1 LPRHSGESWNPGF
14 TRGIDILDSGFH
26 RRDTPTAIFQPQE
39 YEADLVCLG
48 RNLKMT
54 PSIEKF
60 FFRDLHAGVSMGT
73 ASDRYAGWLGQI
85 YSPVRFA
92 GKISKRSK
100 TVGGQTV
107 TEELLPVESVQ
118 EYFQHFSILE
128 LDFTFYSL
136 LLDDHS
142 NPTPTLRVL
151 ETYRKHLKDSDR
163 IVLKVPQTIFA
174 QKLWK
179 GGKFAENPGYLN
191 AEIFIQKFYTP
202 ALKLL
207 GPSLQGFIF
216 EQEYQAKKE
225 RPSSDLFVSALDRF
239 FETIPKDDRYHVEV
253 RTEALLTN
261 AYFQVLEKHGIGQVL
276 SHWTWLPPLRKQLSK
291 ASVRFYNAG
300 KQMIVRLMTP
310 IGMRYEEAYLKAFPF
325 DKMVEGMM
333 SPRMPEETAEVM
345 LEAVKQGVLA
355 NVIINN
361 RAGGNA
367 PLIAQKVAGRFVE
380 FVTQP

>member
-1 LPRHSGESWNPGF
+1 MNPSTENF
-14 TRGIDILDSGFH
+14 L
-26 RRDTPTAIFQPQE
+26 
-39 YEADLVCLG
+39 
-48 RNLKMT
+48 
-54 PSIEKF
+54 
-60 FFRDLHAGVSMGT
+60 FRDLHSKVSLGT
-73 ASDRYAGWLGQI
+73 ASDRYAGWMGQI
-85 YSPVRFA
+85 YSPGRFK

-100 TVGGQTV
+100 PVGGQTV

-136 LLDDHS
+136 LLDEHS
-142 NPTPTLRVL
+142 NPTPTHRVL
-151 ETYRKHLKDSDR
+151 ETYRRNLKDADH

-174 QKLWK
+174 QKLWR

-191 AEIFIQKFYTP
+191 TEMFTEKFYAP
-202 ALKLL
+202 ATEVL
-207 GPSLQGFIF
+207 GPTLQGFIF

-225 RPSSDLFVSALDRF
+225 RSSTDLFVSALDRF
-239 FETIPKDDRYHVEV
+239 FETIPRDERYHVEV

-261 AYFQVLEKHGIGQVL
+261 AYFQILEKHGIGQVL

-291 ASVRFYNAG
+291 ASDRFFNVG
-300 KQMIVRLMTP
+300 KQAVIRLMTP

-333 SPRMPEETAEVM
+333 SPRMPEETAQVM
-345 LEAVKQGVLA
+345 IEAIEQDVRA

-367 PLIAQKVAGRFVE
+367 PLIAQKVAVKFAESVAREVR
-380 FVTQP
+380 

>member
-1 LPRHSGESWNPGF
+1 
-14 TRGIDILDSGFH
+14 
-26 RRDTPTAIFQPQE
+26 
-39 YEADLVCLG
+39 
-48 RNLKMT
+48 
-54 PSIEKF
+54 
-60 FFRDLHAGVSMGT
+60 MGT

-85 YSPVRFA
+85 YSPDRFG

-136 LLDDHS
+136 LLDDHAS
-142 NPTPTLRVL
+142 PTPTYRVL
-151 ETYRKHLKDSDR
+151 ETYRRHLKDADR

-179 GGKFAENPGYLN
+179 GGKFAENPGFLN
-191 AEIFIQKFYTP
+191 TEIFTRKFYAP
-202 ALKLL
+202 AMELL
-207 GPSLQGFIF
+207 GPILQGFIF

-225 RPSSDLFVSALDRF
+225 RPSADHFASALDRF

-253 RTEALLTN
+253 RTEALLTK
-261 AYFQVLEKHGIGQVL
+261 AYFEVLEKHRVGQVL
-276 SHWTWLPPLRKQLSK
+276 SHWTWLSSLRKQFSK
-291 ASVRFYNAG
+291 GSGRFFNAG
-300 KQMIVRLMTP
+300 KKAVIRLMTP

-333 SPRMPEETAEVM
+333 SPRMPEETAEIM
-345 LEAVKQGVLA
+345 LAAVKEDVQA
-355 NVIINN
+355 NLIINN

-367 PLIAQKVAGRFVE
+367 PLIAQKVAGRFMELVAR
-380 FVTQP
+380 QIQ

>member
-1 LPRHSGESWNPGF
+1 MIPES
-14 TRGIDILDSGFH
+14 T
-26 RRDTPTAIFQPQE
+26 
-39 YEADLVCLG
+39 
-48 RNLKMT
+48 NLNVQRFLFRELH
-54 PSIEKF
+54 PSV
-60 FFRDLHAGVSMGT
+60 RLGT
-73 ASDRYAGWLGQI
+73 ASDRYAGWLGQV
-85 YSPVRFA
+85 YSKERF
-92 GKISKRSK
+92 GRKISKRSK
-100 TVGGQTV
+100 TVGAQTV

-118 EYFQHFSILE
+118 EYFQHFSVLE

-142 NPTPTLRVL
+142 NPTPTFRVL

-174 QKLWK
+174 QKFYR

-191 AEIFIQKFYTP
+191 AEIFSQKFYTP
-202 ALKLL
+202 AIEVL
-207 GPSLQGFIF
+207 GPSLQGLIF

-225 RPSSDLFVSALDRF
+225 RPSPDLFNSELDHF
-239 FETIPKDDRYHVEV
+239 FEQIPRDNRYHVEV
-253 RTEALLTN
+253 RTEALLTK
-261 AYFQVLEKHGIGQVL
+261 AYFEVLEKHGVGQVL

-291 ASVRFYNAG
+291 ASGRFFNAG

-333 SPRMPEETAEVM
+333 SPRMPEETAQVM
-345 LEAVKQGVLA
+345 IEAIKQGVQA

-367 PLIAQKVAGRFVE
+367 PLIAQKVAETFLQGS
-380 FVTQP
+380 QQ

>member
-1 LPRHSGESWNPGF
+1 M
-14 TRGIDILDSGFH
+14 T
-26 RRDTPTAIFQPQE
+26 
-39 YEADLVCLG
+39 EAT
-48 RNLKMT
+48 NF
-54 PSIEKF
+54 SIQRF
-60 FFRDLHAGVSMGT
+60 FFRDLHPGVSIGT

-85 YSPVRFA
+85 YSPERSG
-92 GKISKRSK
+92 GKISKRAK

-136 LLDDHS
+136 LLDDRS
-142 NPTPTLRVL
+142 NPTPTYRVL
-151 ETYRKHLKDSDR
+151 ETYRKHLKAADR
-163 IVLKVPQTIFA
+163 LVLKVPQTIFA

-202 ALKLL
+202 ASKLL
-207 GPSLQGFIF
+207 GPTLQGFIF

-225 RPSSDLFVSALDRF
+225 RPSPDLFVSALDRF

-276 SHWTWLPPLRKQLSK
+276 SHWTWLPPLRKQFSK
-291 ASVRFYNAG
+291 GSGRFFNAG
-300 KQMIVRLMTP
+300 KKAVIRLMTP

-333 SPRMPEETAEVM
+333 SPRMPEETAEIM
-345 LEAVKQGVLA
+345 HAAVKEDVQV

-367 PLIAQKVAGRFVE
+367 PLIAQKVAEKFILDSK
-380 FVTQP
+380 Q

>member
-1 LPRHSGESWNPGF
+1 MFRELHSGV
-14 TRGIDILDSGFH
+14 RL
-26 RRDTPTAIFQPQE
+26 
-39 YEADLVCLG
+39 
-48 RNLKMT
+48 
-54 PSIEKF
+54 
-60 FFRDLHAGVSMGT
+60 GT

-85 YSPVRFA
+85 YSRERFG

-136 LLDDHS
+136 LLDEHS

-151 ETYRKHLKDSDR
+151 ETYRRNLKDGDC
-163 IVLKVPQTIFA
+163 IVVKVPQTVFA

-179 GGKFAENPGYLN
+179 GGKFAPNPGYLN
-191 AEIFIQKFYTP
+191 AETFTQKFYTP
-202 ALKLL
+202 VTDLL
-207 GPSLQGFIF
+207 GPTLQGFIF

-225 RPSSDLFVSALDRF
+225 RPSPDLFVSALDRF
-239 FETIPKDDRYHVEV
+239 FETLPKDDRYHVEV
-253 RTEALLTN
+253 RTEALLTK

-276 SHWTWLPPLRKQLSK
+276 SHWTWLPPLRKQFSK
-291 ASVRFYNAG
+291 ASDRFFNSG
-300 KQMIVRLMTP
+300 KQAVIRLMTP

-345 LEAVKQGVLA
+345 LEAVRQDVQA

-367 PLIAQKVAGRFVE
+367 PLIAQQVAGKFIE
-380 FVTQP
+380 NSKQ

>member
-1 LPRHSGESWNPGF
+1 MNP
-14 TRGIDILDSGFH
+14 
-26 RRDTPTAIFQPQE
+26 
-39 YEADLVCLG
+39 
-48 RNLKMT
+48 N
-54 PSIEKF
+54 IEKF
-60 FFRDLHAGVSMGT
+60 MFRNLHTGVLLGT
-73 ASDRYAGWLGQI
+73 ASDRYAGWLGQV
-85 YSPVRFA
+85 YSEERF
-92 GKISKRSK
+92 GRKTSKRSK

-118 EYFQHFSILE
+118 EYFQHFSVLE

-151 ETYRKHLKDSDR
+151 ETYRKNLKESDR
-163 IVLKVPQTIFA
+163 VVLKVPQTVFA
-174 QKLWK
+174 QKLWR

-191 AEIFIQKFYTP
+191 ADIFVHKFYAP
-202 ALKLL
+202 AQELL
-207 GPSLQGFIF
+207 GSNLHGLIF

-225 RPSSDLFVSALDRF
+225 RPSVDLFVSALDRF
-239 FETIPKDDRYHVEV
+239 FKTIPKDGRYHVEV
-253 RTEALLTN
+253 RTEALLTK
-261 AYFQVLEKHGIGQVL
+261 AYFEVLEKHGIGQVL

-291 ASVRFYNAG
+291 ASGRFFNAG

-325 DKMVEGMM
+325 DKLVEGMM
-333 SPRMPEETAEVM
+333 SPRMPEETAQVM
-345 LEAVKQGVLA
+345 IEAIKQGVQA

-367 PLIAQKVAGRFVE
+367 PLIAQKVAEKFAESASRE
-380 FVTQP
+380 LR

>member
-1 LPRHSGESWNPGF
+1 M
-14 TRGIDILDSGFH
+14 D
-26 RRDTPTAIFQPQE
+26 
-39 YEADLVCLG
+39 
-48 RNLKMT
+48 
-54 PSIEKF
+54 PSIANF
-60 FFRDLHAGVSMGT
+60 LFRDLHPAVRLGT

-85 YSPVRFA
+85 YSRERF
-92 GKISKRSK
+92 GGRISKRFK

-118 EYFQHFSILE
+118 EYFQHFSVLE

-136 LLDDHS
+136 LLDEHS
-142 NPTPTLRVL
+142 NPTPTLGVL
-151 ETYRKHLKDSDR
+151 ETYRKHLKASDR
-163 IVLKVPQTIFA
+163 IILKVPQTIFA
-174 QKLWK
+174 RKLWR
-179 GGKFAENPGYLN
+179 GGKFAENPVYLN
-191 AEIFIQKFYTP
+191 AEVFIRKFYEP
-202 ALKLL
+202 VSALM
-207 GPSLQGFIF
+207 GPMLQGLVF

-225 RPSSDLFVSALDRF
+225 RTEPEVFVSALDRF
-239 FETIPKDDRYHVEV
+239 FEQIPRDDRYHVEV

-291 ASVRFYNAG
+291 ASGRFFNAG
-300 KQMIVRLMTP
+300 KQSVIRLMTP

-333 SPRMPEETAEVM
+333 SARMPEETAEVM
-345 LEAVKQGVLA
+345 REAIQQGVQA

-367 PLIAQKVAGRFVE
+367 PLIAQQVAGKFSEVFSGDNVGRG
-380 FVTQP
+380 